1 VIYAVLAVGVLIAAM
16 GAALMLSPGPL
27 MRMVADRF
35 QTRTGLYAAAL
46 LRVAAG
52 VLLVLASPESRSPA
66 YLWYFGVVVI
76 FAGLALPLMGLERF
90 RGLVRWAVE
99 LDVSLLRASG
109 FVAVALGLSFVWAAL

>member
-1 VIYAVLAVGVLIAAM
+1 MIYAVLAVGVLIAAM